1 MSRSRMEDKTSQA
14 EKNVYGSF
22 EKTRESLD
30 SSPQSVVLD
39 LSCRRNSVET
49 GQHTPSPPTESIMS
63 TEDASPSPHGP
74 QMVPDCRRQII
85 DDFFMAVKR
94 KRSPSIEH
102 NQLYRSPKVRLFNDS
117 MGHDDEESFHSSQ
130 PSDVIAQCDQ
140 PSPGGYII
148 AKSAFHSGGP
158 KSRHS
163 SPGSPYEAETLSFPP
178 SLCPMDAA
186 AAVTPRDR
194 KAVRPFKAYPRDP
207 LTIASAVST
216 TDAYLDTQ
224 STAKYAEFRQRMLQQ
239 MHEAYGGQRTLS
251 NPKMRRYSVKK
262 SPDGGLRSPE
272 AMGGGGGVK
281 DEAYM
286 ERRMKNNAAAK
297 KSRDRRRIKE
307 DEIAIRAAFLERE
320 NIELK
325 FELASTRKQL
335 AMYEM
340 SQNPCELPH

>member
-1 MSRSRMEDKTSQA
+1 MTTSA
-14 EKNVYGSF
+14 RRPPVEKNVYGSF
-22 EKTRESLD
+22 EKRESLD

-49 GQHTPSPPTESIMS
+49 GLHTPSPPTESIMS
-63 TEDASPSPHGP
+63 TEDASPSSHGP
-74 QMVPDCRRQII
+74 QMVHGIAPDCRRQII
-85 DDFFMAVKR
+85 DEFFMAVKR
-94 KRSPSIEH
+94 KRSSSIEH
-102 NQLYRSPKVRLFNDS
+102 QQLYRAPTKVRLFNDT
-117 MGHDDEESFHSSQ
+117 MTPDDEESYHAQ
-130 PSDVIAQCDQ
+130 PSDMIAQREQ
-140 PSPGGYII
+140 SGNGYII
-148 AKSAFHSGGP
+148 HKAAFH

-163 SPGSPYEAETLSFPP
+163 SVDSPYESEPIEVSFPP
-178 SLCPMDAA
+178 SLCPVDSAA
-186 AAVTPRDR
+186 AATPRDR

-207 LTIASAVST
+207 LTIASAVTT

-239 MHEAYGGQRTLS
+239 MHDAYGGQRTLS

-262 SPDGGLRSPE
+262 SPEDPHKAPDGGVLG
-272 AMGGGGGVK
+272 MVK
-281 DEAYM
+281 DEAYL

>member
-1 MSRSRMEDKTSQA
+1 M
-14 EKNVYGSF
+14 
-22 EKTRESLD
+22 
-30 SSPQSVVLD
+30 
-39 LSCRRNSVET
+39 
-49 GQHTPSPPTESIMS
+49 
-63 TEDASPSPHGP
+63 
-74 QMVPDCRRQII
+74 
-85 DDFFMAVKR
+85 
-94 KRSPSIEH
+94 
-102 NQLYRSPKVRLFNDS
+102 
-117 MGHDDEESFHSSQ
+117 
-130 PSDVIAQCDQ
+130 IAQRDQ
-140 PSPGGYII
+140 PPNGYII
-148 AKSAFHSGGP
+148 HKSAFHGLPS

-163 SPGSPYEAETLSFPP
+163 SDDSPYEPETLEVTFPP
-178 SLCPMDAA
+178 SMCPMDAA

-207 LTIASAVST
+207 LTIASAVTT

-239 MHEAYGGQRTLS
+239 MHDAYGGQRALS
-251 NPKMRRYSVKK
+251 NPKMRRYSSKK
-262 SPDGGLRSPE
+262 SPESDSRATPDGNG
-272 AMGGGGGVK
+272 MIK
-281 DEAYM
+281 DEAYL

-340 SQNPCELPH
+340 AQNPCELPH